1 MATVTIRLDDDTR
14 DELEEIARTR
24 GITLSD
30 LLRGQIDGL
39 LGRDVPM
46 RDAVPHALSCPQR
59 HVLAQQ
65 HEVLALLQAD
75 DDHESEHHRAMATVL
90 REGYAGE
97 YGEVFVDMRSEIA
110 RSECKLLWD
119 ILDMFRVLGGSID
132 RLSADDHSALEAENE
147 QRLTF
152 GGFDRNDSR
161 ESRLLGYVH
170 YLIGRGRW
178 AEIKPRL
185 AEIGDNGNS
194 HSPRLPAYERM
205 LAAYTPIYEE
215 IAKGARGF
223 TPDARLLA
231 FDELKQVAEAWKW
244 PGPR

>member
-1 MATVTIRLDDDTR
+1 VATVTIRIDDDTR

-24 GITLSD
+24 GFTLSD

-75 DDHESEHHRAMATVL
+75 DEHESEHHHAMATVL

-97 YGEVFVDMRSEIA
+97 YGDVFVDMRSEMA

-119 ILDMFRVLGGSID
+119 ILDMFRALGGSID
-132 RLSADDHSALEAENE
+132 RLSTEDHGVLGDDNE
-147 QRLTF
+147 HRLRF
-152 GGFDRNDSR
+152 DGFDRNDTR
-161 ESRLLGYVH
+161 ELRMLGYVH
-170 YLIGRGRW
+170 YLVGRGRW
-178 AEIKPRL
+178 AELKPRL
-185 AEIGDNGNS
+185 VEIGDNGNS
-194 HSPRLPAYERM
+194 HSPRLPSYQRM
-205 LAAYTPIYEE
+205 LAAYTPIYEQA
-215 IAKGARGF
+215 AKGARGYAL
-223 TPDARLLA
+223 DAALLTV
-231 FDELKQVAEAWKW
+231 DELKRVAEAWAL
-244 PGPR
+244 PERG

>member
-1 MATVTIRLDDDTR
+1 
-14 DELEEIARTR
+14 
-24 GITLSD
+24 
-30 LLRGQIDGL
+30 
-39 LGRDVPM
+39 M

-75 DDHESEHHRAMATVL
+75 DEHESEHHRAMATVL

-97 YGEVFVDMRSEIA
+97 YGDVFVDMRSEIA

-132 RLSADDHSALEAENE
+132 RLSADDHSAWEV
-147 QRLTF
+147 TTS
-152 GGFDRNDSR
+152 GGSGLADSTGTTLANC
-161 ESRLLGYVH
+161 RLLGYVH
-170 YLIGRGRW
+170 YLVGRGRW

-194 HSPRLPAYERM
+194 HSPSPAV
-205 LAAYTPIYEE
+205 L
-215 IAKGARGF
+215 
-223 TPDARLLA
+223 
-231 FDELKQVAEAWKW
+231 
-244 PGPR
+244 